1 MGPHKPC
8 MTMDS
13 PMCSLVLPTHPAD
26 TNHLPSQHMLIINMS
41 RGDEGLTQPIC
52 SGGTGGTWCL
62 ASEPADGFKPSTVV
76 PVALQEPRWAGCV
89 PQGSVWCGAVRGVLP
104 VRCLPHCHGRS
115 CDRRARGGSS
125 TVSHGEGEGEQLPG
139 SDNAAGGG
147 RPGSCARVL
156 PQQEPSAT
164 KPSSAFPIS
173 HSGLTFQQL
182 PLRAGFTSSQ

>member
-1 MGPHKPC
+1 MGQPQPPSPHIHLAL
-8 MTMDS
+8 TWT
-13 PMCSLVLPTHPAD
+13 SLAKRVP
-26 TNHLPSQHMLIINMS
+26 
-41 RGDEGLTQPIC
+41 
-52 SGGTGGTWCL
+52 
-62 ASEPADGFKPSTVV
+62 FKPGGAPGHRSGAV
-76 PVALQEPRWAGCV
+76 PAVRGTASPLLHSSVALQEPRWAGCV
-89 PQGSVWCGAVRGVLP
+89 PQGSVRCGAVRGVLP
-104 VRCLPHCHGRS
+104 VRCLPHCHSRS

>member
-76 PVALQEPRWAGCV
+76 PVAL
-89 PQGSVWCGAVRGVLP
+89 
-104 VRCLPHCHGRS
+104 RS
-115 CDRRARGGSS
+115 S
-125 TVSHGEGEGEQLPG
+125 
-139 SDNAAGGG
+139 GG
-147 RPGSCARVL
+147 RDICVQMWSPQHRRDTDLLESTQRRV
-156 PQQEPSAT
+156 
-164 KPSSAFPIS
+164 KK
-173 HSGLTFQQL
+173 
-182 PLRAGFTSSQ
+182 